1 MTDLRISA
9 RARRDDPHAVPGR
22 HGAWR
27 DRAISA
33 SGDIAITS
41 VESNGGSR
49 GIFTG
54 GNRGDFPNIVTIN
67 SGIATANG
75 TDQPLAI
82 ADQGQTVNI
91 TTDLARFTQSS
102 NGIGVQRGTTI
113 KIKSNT
119 VTTQGNSGRGIS
131 IGGFNDPSNRT

>member
-82 ADQGQTVNI
+82 AGQSQTVNI
-91 TTDLARFTQSS
+91 TSQSA
-102 NGIGVQRGTTI
+102 
-113 KIKSNT
+113 T
-119 VTTQGNSGRGIS
+119 VGNASVPKATAAGS
-131 IGGFNDPSNRT
+131 T